1 MSAAPLLSIVA
12 AARPRDGY
20 AAYRGYLG
28 GFCAA
33 LGCLISQHAV
43 APAHSLLPK
52 SEAPTK
58 VCSPPVVVETGVA
71 PGPEYASG
79 SARGGFRRVEDADLA
94 QRPARKFQVC
104 DRVGAAPGASRGA
117 L

>member
-20 AAYRGYLG
+20 AAYRGCLG
-28 GFCAA
+28 RFCAA

-58 VCSPPVVVETGVA
+58 VCSPPI
-71 PGPEYASG
+71 
-79 SARGGFRRVEDADLA
+79 RRRRVLPRARVPLGLPAGALDALENADLA
-94 QRPARKFQVC
+94 PRPTLKFQVC
-104 DRVGAAPGASRGA
+104 ERVGAAPGAPRGA

>member
-1 MSAAPLLSIVA
+1 MLPHYYLLSRQRDRATGTPRTGA
-12 AARPRDGY
+12 ASA
-20 AAYRGYLG
+20 

-58 VCSPPVVVETGVA
+58 VCSPPSVGDVLPRARVPLGLPAGALDALENADFA
-71 PGPEYASG
+71 P
-79 SARGGFRRVEDADLA
+79 
-94 QRPARKFQVC
+94 RPTLKFQMC
-104 DRVGAAPGASRGA
+104 ERVGAAPGAPRGA
-117 L
+117 V

>member
-20 AAYRGYLG
+20 AAYRGCLG
-28 GFCAA
+28 RFCAA

-58 VCSPPVVVETGVA
+58 VCSPPSVGDVL
-71 PGPEYASG
+71 PR
-79 SARGGFRRVEDADLA
+79 ARVPLGL
-94 QRPARKFQVC
+94 PA
-104 DRVGAAPGASRGA
+104 GA
-117 L
+117 LDA

>member
-1 MSAAPLLSIVA
+1 MLPHYYLLSRQRDRATGTPRTGA
-12 AARPRDGY
+12 ASA
-20 AAYRGYLG
+20 

-58 VCSPPVVVETGVA
+58 VCSPPI
-71 PGPEYASG
+71 
-79 SARGGFRRVEDADLA
+79 RRRRVLPRARVPLGLPAGALDALENADLA
-94 QRPARKFQVC
+94 PRPTLKFQVC
-104 DRVGAAPGASRGA
+104 ERVGAAPGAPRGA